1 MSINKTSTQ
10 PQKPR
15 FRFAH
20 IQVEQFTAKQ
30 LKVCTRFAKTVGDN
44 DGFARI
50 MLVDKEAHNVLPDDE
65 NNNDETNDLV
75 SMQNVLEHASRRIEL
90 FVSRRNTTPI
100 DSRQWKKLLG
110 LPNKDTNNV
119 TIKPIKNP
127 DYETYVKNC
136 IAKENVVADMSFG
149 IPMHIGSETRYLRH
163 LQKQALQMGA
173 TSEQIRPWSKHELKR
188 FIVFK
193 MTQFEKT
200 QRGIKRN
207 MERFANEEL
216 AMESTNSKPE
226 SGLQYISD
234 SNDSFES
241 ND

>member
-1 MSINKTSTQ
+1 MSVNKTPTQ
-10 PQKPR
+10 PQNPR

-20 IQVEQFTAKQ
+20 IQVEQFTGKQ
-30 LKVCTRFAKTVGDN
+30 LKVCTRFAKTVGDR

-65 NNNDETNDLV
+65 NNNDETNDLE
-75 SMQNVLEHASRRIEL
+75 SMRNVLEHASRRIEL

-100 DSRQWKKLLG
+100 DARQWKKLLG
-110 LPNKDTNNV
+110 LPIKDTINV
-119 TIKPIKNP
+119 IIKPIKTP
-127 DYETYVKNC
+127 EYETYVKNC
-136 IAKENVVADMSFG
+136 TAKEIVVADMSFG

-193 MTQFEKT
+193 TTQFEKT

-216 AMESTNSKPE
+216 VMESTNSKPE
-226 SGLQYISD
+226 TGLQYISD
-234 SNDSFES
+234 SDDSSES
-241 ND
+241 GD